1 MNTKLLITM
10 VLSWGLAAMA
20 LADDALQLAPCE
32 GSYLLHFGKGQ
43 AAASGFSMPVG
54 TQGSVPAEVRMGQC
68 GREMV
73 LTVQGQPVVMHRSV
87 QDDAVYVGSVT
98 MGDGVAREL
107 TLTRGADRNL
117 RGGLVASDGQLRI
130 TRPVWVMAQAL
141 QETVFEGCLDD
152 PADAPPR
159 RVSGDEQA
167 LQTVLQ
173 QAGYVPEAGFDYFD
187 YITPV
192 RAAGGEVQ
200 TRAVSVPLNA
210 EGRML
215 PRSDVALA
223 RLDREKALCSD
234 ADYLD
239 PARFFLD
246 FKITE
251 VEDAVIVFARVID
264 IETGKIKAQVE
275 GRSAEDNPKDVTA
288 AMAAAL
294 AGLDWPVGAMKGSKL

>member
-1 MNTKLLITM
+1 MIAKVFFSM
-10 VLSWGLAAMA
+10 VFSWGMAAMA
-20 LADDALQLAPCE
+20 MADDALQLAPCQ

-54 TQGSVPAEVRMGQC
+54 TQGSVPADVRMGQC

-87 QDDAVYVGSVT
+87 QDDTVYVGSVT

-107 TLTRGADRNL
+107 TLTRGADRHL

-130 TRPVWVMAQAL
+130 ARPVWVMAQAL
-141 QETVFEGCLDD
+141 EETVFEGCLDD
-152 PADAPPR
+152 PGDPAPR
-159 RVSGDEQA
+159 VVSGDEQA

-173 QAGYVPEAGFDYFD
+173 EAGYVPEAGFDYLD
-187 YITPV
+187 YITPA
-192 RAAGGEVQ
+192 RAAGGDAQ
-200 TRAVSVPLNA
+200 TRAVSVPLNV

-234 ADYLD
+234 ADFLD
-239 PARFFLD
+239 PARYFLD

-251 VEDAVIVFARVID
+251 VEDAVLVFARVIE

-275 GRSAEDNPKDVTA
+275 GRSAEGGPKDVA
-288 AMAAAL
+288 GAMAAAL